1 MKIALIH
8 LSDMHISDKSVIH
21 MEKIQ
26 ALADSLSIL
35 TPFEGLLIV
44 VSGDVAGKGLA
55 QEYNLAERFFSS
67 LLSMVQRTYCLAI
80 NNTKLVVVPGNHD
93 MDRNISSQS
102 SRTNVIEW
110 AKEGTLDSH
119 IIEEINRCHPFY
131 QFAREHVCFLDANS
145 PLYCKKTLAFTDNK
159 NEKHYIDT
167 VLLNSAP
174 FSNNDDNGIHYYP
187 ESVLSALSAPSK
199 APFSIVAMHHSPS
212 WFSPEQKVRLQKL
225 LYSRNDI
232 VFCGHEHYDDTNE
245 LLLREG
251 FSALIQAGG
260 AWWEPK
266 TSFNKST
273 YYAGVLDT
281 DTRHYRQFRFVWN
294 CKKSFYE
301 HESQIERELS
311 THLSTDNP
319 FTLSNDFVDNMVSD
333 ERQYV
338 CGNISDYFVFPTLQ
352 TETAED
358 YSSTLQIRSMAEL
371 IETINANGQLMI
383 LGPGGCGKTTLA
395 RMLFLQLAQE
405 YTVLICGLD
414 DIAGKKQKNIIHGV
428 FENIYPND
436 SYSFFEQQDKKK
448 KIIIIDDSNLIRSE
462 HLSKLLRG
470 LTDLFAHIVVFG
482 ERETTFD
489 LKERVTQELSLEKGI
504 KTLTIGGFYADKRSS
519 LIERILKAK
528 SPYDD
533 TEIPRLKAH
542 IEKALSLQDIGY
554 KINPTFIVKYTVY
567 VFDHLKDMHMG
578 GANVFSKVFESSI
591 EVAIAKQINR
601 ETTGQILTALG
612 DVAYL
617 AHTSKAY
624 PISSELIEKAIAHYN
639 SFYGHDLS
647 SKRFIDIT
655 TDAHILVPCSN
666 CLSYRFKDREHYA
679 YFIAQTVMRKYNEND
694 ASAEDVL
701 QNIIQFSCF
710 SINPMILKFI
720 AYSTSNIKIIS
731 LLLDQAISCTDGWE
745 EYDIHSNQPAFL
757 SASSTFRLKPISH
770 NSKKEELEAQSE
782 SEKQHALAISDTIE
796 AVELYDYDTSG
807 LEQFG
812 NQITRAFMQMQTI
825 ASCLVSFEHMMPVE
839 IKDKL
844 ISLLYTMPN
853 KIFYRLAHEIDNNLE
868 DIVVEILKE
877 QQEQPDV
884 RTKKDLTRNDIIG
897 AFQKTSLNLLLNLY
911 YSVAANAATQA
922 TLPNL
927 SAEKHVRSINN
938 KLEKLMFY
946 EQAGSC
952 PSFVD
957 EALKLYETED
967 DNTVKN
973 LIRAMAYHLLVWTP
987 ASVLSNEK
995 RDRLI
1000 GKMKL
1005 TSSRKNILAQNI
1017 QNRKR

>member
-80 NNTKLVVVPGNHD
+80 NNTKLIVVPGNHD

-436 SYSFFEQQDKKK
+436 SYSF
-448 KIIIIDDSNLIRSE
+448 
-462 HLSKLLRG
+462 
-470 LTDLFAHIVVFG
+470 
-482 ERETTFD
+482 D

-757 SASSTFRLKPISH
+757 SASPTFRLKPISH